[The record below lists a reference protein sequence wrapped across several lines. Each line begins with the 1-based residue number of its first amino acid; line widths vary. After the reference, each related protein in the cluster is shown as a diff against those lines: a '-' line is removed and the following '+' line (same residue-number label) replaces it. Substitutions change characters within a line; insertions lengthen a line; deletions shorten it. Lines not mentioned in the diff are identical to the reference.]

1 MTMIESQSGLR
12 TTREVRATG
21 RDATGALSEAGR
33 RRLEQT
39 AGGPFLINDWVR
51 AVFIHYEVDPDA
63 LQPHVPYELDRRG
76 GRAYVSLVAFVM
88 RRLRPRI
95 GGRVTRW
102 LSAPVANHGFLNVRT
117 YVKHRGEPGI
127 LFLTEWLPN
136 RLSVFLG
143 PRTFGLPYRLGRL
156 DYAHN
161 HERGELRGT
170 VTDGGGRMIER
181 DGGAACADLA
191 SADAPT
197 LRYESHL
204 PADTTFAPCRAGT
217 LTEFLVERYTAYT
230 ERKGVRRMFRV
241 WHEPWPLAPIDID
254 VRDAGLLGLSGPWWE
269 TARCVGAHYSPGVL
283 DVAISRPMCINGAFT
298 SDAWGNEV
306 REWLH

>member
-1 MTMIESQSGLR
+1 MTMMENQFATR
-12 TTREVRATG
+12 TRRGARPAGREP
-21 RDATGALSEAGR
+21 TGALSAAGR
-33 RRLEQT
+33 RRLERT
-39 AGGPFLINDWVR
+39 AGGAFLINDWVR
-51 AVFIHYEVDPDA
+51 AVFVHYEVDADV
-63 LQPHVPYELDRRG
+63 LQPQVPYDLDLRG

-88 RRLRPRI
+88 RRMRPRI

-143 PRTFGLPYRLGRL
+143 PRTFGLPYRRGQL
-156 DYAHN
+156 DYEHN

-170 VTDGGGRMIER
+170 VTDGGRRMIER
-181 DGGAACADLA
+181 DSDGLPGDNH
-191 SADAPT
+191 APT
-197 LRYESHL
+197 MRYESHL
-204 PADTTFAPCRAGT
+204 PAATNFAPCRAGT

-230 ERKGVRRMFRV
+230 ERKGVKRMFRV

-254 VRDAGLLGLSGPWWE
+254 VHDAGLLGLSGPWWD
-269 TARCVGAHYSPGVL
+269 TGRCVGAHYSPGVL

-298 SDAWGNEV
+298 SEAWGNEV
-306 REWLH
+306 RE